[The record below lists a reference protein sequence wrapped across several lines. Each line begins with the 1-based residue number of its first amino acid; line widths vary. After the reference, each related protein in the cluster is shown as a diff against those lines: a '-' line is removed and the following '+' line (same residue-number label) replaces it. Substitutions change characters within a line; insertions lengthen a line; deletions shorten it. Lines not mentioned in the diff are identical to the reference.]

1 MNAPKARSPAS
12 SSVQLTGHSQPRNI
26 VSHTSGPTQ
35 NSRVVEEQGQPQY
48 TVYQQNSIPTFIPGQ
63 YQFSQQQQQGGQQNI
78 SNELGKQ
85 SIQPVRLAAPAV
97 ANQQNMYQQ
106 QPGGMR
112 PPQSNTYFQPN
123 QPQAIR
129 PTRFQMNQPQ
139 PGQQM
144 AYQQVMYMPPSNTG
158 SGFPVGQQ
166 IIVQPPNSL
175 AQMPPSQLQQM
186 SQVIMQPGS
195 RMPTA
200 PYSMPQ
206 TQTGGGMF
214 PMNPST
220 QYTNPSTQPYSTVY
234 YQPPNQQTQ
243 QSRPQSNPP
252 VAQSRQEKREKKV
265 LQIIDPTTGKD
276 IMSSEV
282 MHPHNSNARSTPPS
296 TGSGSGSRGPSVGS
310 TPPPAAA
317 TVTANANAHSQ
328 SDIAAQF
335 AAQVA
340 ATLKQ
345 KTTKQSSPI
354 QQALSD
360 SAAEFVP
367 AHNEVH
373 LIQSDMSVAPPPLV
387 PATSEPICEEE
398 NNSELAQN
406 PPSTAAE
413 VSIEKNVSEVNVS
426 DSTPKSL
433 SETNVSKTG
442 NSEEV
447 LNVESRAS
455 TSANSEVEPQ
465 VNTKEPSDSAVDT
478 VKVSESLSKDVNIP
492 VSTPQSSNDVSE
504 STVDTQTKQTVNS
517 VTVSVSDALVDN
529 VEIRTSEEKEKSP
542 VALSNEVV
550 DKPSD
555 KSHLSLKD
563 SNIQNVPGDTPVD
576 SVSDIS
582 VKDSKKGKKKLKD
595 LNKKGA
601 DLQGSDMDAFIDK
614 VQPEE
619 KEDIIQNEVKP
630 DTAPKVVEP
639 EKMEQKED
647 KVEEV
652 VPNVEIRIE
661 DKVLEENEK
670 NTEKTKV
677 MLNNV
682 EEKSETRKEP
692 ELRYKYKEDQWSPVN
707 PEGKRIYD
715 REFLLQLQ
723 HSGDSTAKP
732 AGLPD
737 LPDIIL
743 DKPHTSSQKSQFQR
757 DGGSRD
763 FQLPTG
769 GFDFTP
775 GFVRGSPRPGGGGQG
790 SITKRG
796 SAQRGRSGAGS
807 QQKVISHVSIQHDV
821 KLHKAEDAWKP
832 SHKEE
837 KPADDPENIKSEE
850 LYKKARSILNK
861 LTPQKFQTLVKQMAE
876 LQIDS
881 ETRLKGVTDLIFE
894 KAISEPG
901 FSVAYASMCRYLTQ
915 LKVPSETA
923 AGTFVNFRAILVT
936 RCQKEFE
943 KDKDNQIE
951 IDKKRKELDDAKE
964 EDQKKILQEELEMAE
979 WQAKRRSL
987 GNIRFIG
994 ELFKLK
1000 MLTESIMH
1008 NCVLKLLKAKD
1019 EESLECLCRL
1029 LSTIGKELDIEK
1041 AKPRMDQYFNQMNK
1055 ITIEKKTSSR
1065 VRFMLQDVIEL
1076 RQNKWVPRR
1085 DENNP
1090 KTIDQIHKEVQLEEQ
1105 ERALMLQQAALQQR
1119 SQGGSGGGGGSS
1131 GGGGGAGG
1139 NRRGS
1144 RGQNNPPQPMM
1155 SMDGWN
1161 TVGKSSVNVR
1171 QPIDPSRL
1179 KITKQNVDETTLQ
1192 LGPGGGAGRFSGW
1205 QRGSTGGGARPS
1217 QEAEKPAGTPSN
1229 RFSALS
1235 KSEDENRP
1243 RFGVSPARGDGRG
1256 RQQGGFGRPPSRGIT
1271 PRSSQEML
1279 DKERAAAVR
1288 SARTIAGGQTTPK
1301 EGPSREGSRNR
1312 EKESGDKVSAAPA
1325 KQLSV
1330 EEMEK
1335 KTISILDE
1343 FLHIQDKKEAILCV
1357 EELNSPSTLHT
1368 FVSSA
1373 LNHVLER
1380 SEVARQQTGH
1390 LLHDLVKKEVISVQS
1405 YLKGLDEILQFAED
1419 MEIDIPKIWQYFG
1432 ELIGP
1437 MIQDGSV
1444 PLSFLKKACE
1454 PLKAGNK
1461 AGKLVSEVLHDASH
1475 REGHKKVGELWR
1487 NSGLEWTDFVPAEEV
1502 KQFLKD
1508 KKLEFTVGDGSQP
1521 STPTATIPMEKVQEK
1536 LIILLTKQ
1544 GATNEE
1550 VFDWI
1555 EANLDEKATKTKGF
1569 VRALMTSVCSSA
1581 ISGSGNSA
1589 KVDPREIKN
1598 RGALLQKYLD
1608 HQAEFELQALFALQA
1623 LVHKLE
1629 HPPGVLRTLFDT
1641 LYDEDIIS
1649 EDAFNHWEKNTDPAE
1664 QEGKGVAMKQVVQFF
1679 TWLREAED
1687 ASDS

>member
-1 MNAPKARSPAS
+1 MG
-12 SSVQLTGHSQPRNI
+12 TI
-26 VSHTSGPTQ
+26 
-35 NSRVVEEQGQPQY
+35 
-48 TVYQQNSIPTFIPGQ
+48 
-63 YQFSQQQQQGGQQNI
+63 
-78 SNELGKQ
+78 
-85 SIQPVRLAAPAV
+85 
-97 ANQQNMYQQ
+97 
-106 QPGGMR
+106 
-112 PPQSNTYFQPN
+112 
-123 QPQAIR
+123 
-129 PTRFQMNQPQ
+129 
-139 PGQQM
+139 
-144 AYQQVMYMPPSNTG
+144 
-158 SGFPVGQQ
+158 
-166 IIVQPPNSL
+166 
-175 AQMPPSQLQQM
+175 
-186 SQVIMQPGS
+186 
-195 RMPTA
+195 
-200 PYSMPQ
+200 
-206 TQTGGGMF
+206 
-214 PMNPST
+214 
-220 QYTNPSTQPYSTVY
+220 
-234 YQPPNQQTQ
+234 
-243 QSRPQSNPP
+243 
-252 VAQSRQEKREKKV
+252 
-265 LQIIDPTTGKD
+265 
-276 IMSSEV
+276 
-282 MHPHNSNARSTPPS
+282 
-296 TGSGSGSRGPSVGS
+296 
-310 TPPPAAA
+310 
-317 TVTANANAHSQ
+317 
-328 SDIAAQF
+328 
-335 AAQVA
+335 
-340 ATLKQ
+340 
-345 KTTKQSSPI
+345 
-354 QQALSD
+354 
-360 SAAEFVP
+360 
-367 AHNEVH
+367 NEVWMGT
-373 LIQSDMSVAPPPLV
+373 I
-387 PATSEPICEEE
+387 
-398 NNSELAQN
+398 N
-406 PPSTAAE
+406 
-413 VSIEKNVSEVNVS
+413 
-426 DSTPKSL
+426 
-433 SETNVSKTG
+433 
-442 NSEEV
+442 
-447 LNVESRAS
+447 
-455 TSANSEVEPQ
+455 
-465 VNTKEPSDSAVDT
+465 
-478 VKVSESLSKDVNIP
+478 KVRMGTI
-492 VSTPQSSNDVSE
+492 
-504 STVDTQTKQTVNS
+504 
-517 VTVSVSDALVDN
+517 
-529 VEIRTSEEKEKSP
+529 
-542 VALSNEVV
+542 NEVRMGT
-550 DKPSD
+550 
-555 KSHLSLKD
+555 
-563 SNIQNVPGDTPVD
+563 I
-576 SVSDIS
+576 
-582 VKDSKKGKKKLKD
+582 
-595 LNKKGA
+595 
-601 DLQGSDMDAFIDK
+601 
-614 VQPEE
+614 
-619 KEDIIQNEVKP
+619 NEVRMG
-630 DTAPKVVEP
+630 TIN
-639 EKMEQKED
+639 
-647 KVEEV
+647 EV
-652 VPNVEIRIE
+652 RMGTI
-661 DKVLEENEK
+661 NE
-670 NTEKTKV
+670 
-677 MLNNV
+677 
-682 EEKSETRKEP
+682 
-692 ELRYKYKEDQWSPVN
+692 
-707 PEGKRIYD
+707 
-715 REFLLQLQ
+715 
-723 HSGDSTAKP
+723 
-732 AGLPD
+732 
-737 LPDIIL
+737 
-743 DKPHTSSQKSQFQR
+743 
-757 DGGSRD
+757 
-763 FQLPTG
+763 
-769 GFDFTP
+769 
-775 GFVRGSPRPGGGGQG
+775 
-790 SITKRG
+790 
-796 SAQRGRSGAGS
+796 
-807 QQKVISHVSIQHDV
+807 
-821 KLHKAEDAWKP
+821 
-832 SHKEE
+832 
-837 KPADDPENIKSEE
+837 
-850 LYKKARSILNK
+850 
-861 LTPQKFQTLVKQMAE
+861 
-876 LQIDS
+876 
-881 ETRLKGVTDLIFE
+881 
-894 KAISEPG
+894 AISEPG

-1041 AKPRMDQYFNQMNK
+1041 AK
-1055 ITIEKKTSSR
+1055 
-1065 VRFMLQDVIEL
+1065 
-1076 RQNKWVPRR
+1076 NKWVPRR

>member
-1 MNAPKARSPAS
+1 MNAPKARSPAPS
-12 SSVQLTGHSQPRNI
+12 PVQITGHSQPRN
-26 VSHTSGPTQ
+26 VVPHTSGPSQ
-35 NSRVVEEQGQPQY
+35 NNRVVEEQGQSQY
-48 TVYQQNSIPTFIPGQ
+48 TVYQNNIPTFIPGQ

-85 SIQPVRLAAPAV
+85 SIQPVRLTAPAV

-123 QPQAIR
+123 QPQTIR
-129 PTRFQMNQPQ
+129 PTRYQMNQPQ

-144 AYQQVMYMPPSNTG
+144 AYQPVMYMPPSNTG
-158 SGFPVGQQ
+158 SGYPVGQQ

-186 SQVIMQPGS
+186 GQQIIMQPGS

-200 PYSMPQ
+200 PYSLPQ

-214 PMNPST
+214 QMNPT

-265 LQIIDPTTGKD
+265 LQIIDPNTGKD

-282 MHPHNSNARSTPPS
+282 MHPPNPNARSTPPS
-296 TGSGSGSRGPSVGS
+296 TGSGSRGPSVGS

-317 TVTANANAHSQ
+317 TATVAANANAHSQ
-328 SDIAAQF
+328 GDIAAQF

-354 QQALSD
+354 SQTLSD

-367 AHNEVH
+367 AHDELH
-373 LIQSDMSVAPPPLV
+373 LVQSDMSVAPPPLV
-387 PATSEPICEEE
+387 PATAEPEEE
-398 NNSELAQN
+398 ISSEHTQN
-406 PPSTAAE
+406 PPSAAAE
-413 VSIEKNVSEVNVS
+413 VSIENNVSEVNVS
-426 DSTPKSL
+426 DSAPKSL
-433 SETNVSKTG
+433 SETNVSKTE

-447 LNVESRAS
+447 LTVKSRAS
-455 TSANSEVEPQ
+455 NSESSVVEPQ
-465 VNTKEPSDSAVDT
+465 VNVKEPSDSAVDS
-478 VKVSESLSKDVNIP
+478 VRVSESSLSKDVNIP
-492 VSTPQSSNDVSE
+492 VSTPQSSNNDDE
-504 STVDTQTKQTVNS
+504 STTDTQTKQTVNS

-529 VEIRTSEEKEKSP
+529 VDSEIRTSEEKEKSP
-542 VALSNEVV
+542 VALTSESVV
-550 DKPSD
+550 DEPSD
-555 KSHLSLKD
+555 KSHPPVD
-563 SNIQNVPGDTPVD
+563 HSNVQNVPGDTTVVD
-576 SVSDIS
+576 SVSDTS
-582 VKDSKKGKKKLKD
+582 VKDLKKGKKKLKD

-614 VQPEE
+614 AQPEE
-619 KEDIIQNEVKP
+619 KEEIIQNDVKP
-630 DTAPKVVEP
+630 DIAPKVVEP
-639 EKMEQKED
+639 EKTEQKEE

-670 NTEKTKV
+670 NAEKTKV

-682 EEKSETRKEP
+682 DEKSDSRKEP

-707 PEGKRIYD
+707 LEGKRIYD

-837 KPADDPENIKSEE
+837 KPAEDPESVKSEE

-881 ETRLKGVTDLIFE
+881 EARLKHVTDLIFE

-915 LKVPSETA
+915 LKVPSESA
-923 AGTFVNFRAILVT
+923 PGTVVNFRAILVT

-951 IDKKRKELDDAKE
+951 IDKKRKEMNAAKE
-964 EDQKKILQEELEMAE
+964 EDKKQLQEELEMAE

-1055 ITIEKKTSSR
+1055 ITAEKKTSSR

-1076 RQNKWVPRR
+1076 RQNKWIPRR

-1119 SQGGSGGGGGSS
+1119 SQGGSGGGGG
-1131 GGGGGAGG
+1131 AGG

-1144 RGQNNPPQPMM
+1144 RGQNNPPQSMM

-1205 QRGSTGGGARPS
+1205 QRGSTGGGARTS

-1288 SARTIAGGQTTPK
+1288 SARAIAGGQTTPK

-1325 KQLSV
+1325 KQLTV

-1343 FLHIQDKKEAILCV
+1343 FLHIQDIKEAILCV

-1390 LLHDLVKKEVISVQS
+1390 LLHDLVKKEVVSVQS

-1444 PLSFLKKACE
+1444 PLSFLRQACE
-1454 PLKAGNK
+1454 PLKASNK

-1475 REGHKKVGELWR
+1475 REGHKKVGDLWR
-1487 NSGLEWTDFVPAEEV
+1487 NSGLQWSDFVPAEEV

-1508 KKLEFTVGDGSQP
+1508 KKLEFTDGDGSQP
-1521 STPTATIPMEKVQEK
+1521 STPTATIPIEKVQEK
-1536 LIILLTKQ
+1536 LVGLLTKQ